1 MKIIKQAVFILS
13 VILLFTWVSGSAV
26 FAEEKKQALSEE
38 DQKMMELVEKYA
50 APGENHKHLDYFV
63 GEWESQVK
71 MFGDPG
77 TEPIT
82 HRQEI
87 TVKWILGKRYLHAH
101 LRGELMGKSY
111 DAFVYTGYD
120 NYNKKYFGIQ
130 LSTMDTGYFISS
142 GTLDKSGKIRTE
154 TGTMDEVTGEKT
166 NVKAVTT
173 LMDRNKYKY
182 EFYSLDAEGKEAK
195 GMEIIYYR
203 KK

>member
-1 MKIIKQAVFILS
+1 MKMIKHAALS
-13 VILLFTWVSGSAV
+13 VLVIFLFTWVLGSAV
-26 FAEEKKQALSEE
+26 SAEEKKQELSEE
-38 DQKMMELVEKYA
+38 DQKMMELLETYA
-50 APGENHKHLDYFV
+50 TPGENHKHLEYFV

-82 HRQEI
+82 HQQAI

-101 LRGELMGKSY
+101 LRGELMGKPY
-111 DAFVYTGYD
+111 EVFVYTGYD
-120 NYNKKYFGIQ
+120 NYNKKYFAIQ

-154 TGTMDEVTGEKT
+154 TGIMDEVTGEKI

-173 LMDRNKYKY
+173 LMDRNKYMY
-182 EFYSLDAEGKEAK
+182 EFYSIDSKGKETKA
-195 GMEIIYYR
+195 MEIIYYR